1 MPRSAANAGGGTP
14 MKLPTAGEPH
24 LTYCTN
30 IHAGETWGEIRRNV
44 AEHVLA
50 VKARVGS
57 ERPFGVGLRL
67 SGQAAEEL
75 AQPREL
81 ESFRDWL
88 GAHGAYVFTINGFP
102 YGQFHGTRV
111 KEAVYLPDWFDE
123 ERVRYTERL
132 GGILA
137 ALLPDG
143 VTGSVSTVPGA
154 FRPRVPSSEDA
165 ARMANNMLRVAASF
179 HALHASTGKV
189 VRLAAEP
196 EPFCHFETTDET
208 IRYFQEHVFSGD
220 ALARFEAMT
229 GLGRADAE
237 AAARRHAG
245 VCFDA
250 CHMAVEFEDPR
261 VGPQRFASA
270 GIGIYKVQLSAGL
283 DVRLSGEED
292 DAKQALARFADDTYL
307 HQVVE
312 HSETGLIRYLDLP
325 EALEAPVAGPRHL
338 RVHFHVP
345 IFRETLGPFRNT
357 QTYLRELLLLQRDQ
371 PVSDHLEVETYTW
384 DVLPAEY
391 RNEHVVDAVAREMQW
406 VLDVLD
412 VSR

>member
-1 MPRSAANAGGGTP
+1 
-14 MKLPTAGEPH
+14 MKLPITGEPH

-44 AEHVLA
+44 VEHVLA
-50 VKARVGS
+50 VKARVAREGA
-57 ERPFGVGLRL
+57 FGVGLRL

-75 AQPREL
+75 ALRPDEVIA
-81 ESFRDWL
+81 FRDWL
-88 GAHGAYVFTINGFP
+88 RAHDAYVFTINGFP
-102 YGQFHGTRV
+102 YGPFHGTRV

-132 GGILA
+132 GEILA
-137 ALLPDG
+137 ALLPEG

-154 FRPRVPSSEDA
+154 FRPRVPSSADA
-165 ARMANNMLRVAASF
+165 AQMANNMLRVAASF
-179 HALHASTGKV
+179 HALHASTGKM

-208 IRYFQEHVFSGD
+208 IRYFQEHVLSRD
-220 ALARFEAMT
+220 ALARFGTMT
-229 GLGRADAE
+229 RLGPSEAE
-237 AAARRHAG
+237 AAVRQHVG

-261 VGPQRFASA
+261 VGPQQFADA

-283 DVRLSGEED
+283 DVQLSGEAD
-292 DAKQALARFADDTYL
+292 PAKLALARFVDDTYL

-312 HSETGLIRYLDLP
+312 RGETGLIRYLDLP
-325 EALEAPVAGPRHL
+325 EALEAKVPGARHL

-345 IFRETLGPFRNT
+345 IFREALGPFRNT
-357 QTYLRELLLLQRDQ
+357 QAYLRELLLLQREQ
-371 PVSDHLEVETYTW
+371 PVSAHLEVETYTW
-384 DVLPAEY
+384 DVLPPEY
-391 RNEHVVDAVAREMQW
+391 RNEHVDEAVARELLW
-406 VLDVLD
+406 VLGVLDV
-412 VSR
+412 RR